1 MIAATRTGEQMITVV
16 GEHGRGTSVEAT
28 VEGAMVRMPADA
40 LARVFGWELKPQ
52 GICQDDVCIP
62 VHGRQGLVADGGID
76 LAAFADLLG
85 RPFVF
90 DADTKVAHLGESAQ
104 ARGAQLAS
112 LTAPDFTL
120 PDLDGRRHSLSDY
133 RGLRV
138 LLVAHASW

>member
-1 MIAATRTGEQMITVV
+1 MITVV
-16 GEHGRGTSVEAT
+16 SEEGQGTLTEAT
-28 VEGAMVRMPADA
+28 VEGSTVRVPADA
-40 LARVFGWELKPQ
+40 LTRVFGWDLKPQ
-52 GICQDDVCIP
+52 GICQGDVCIP
-62 VHGRQGLVADGGID
+62 VQGREGLVADDGID

-90 DADTKVAHLGESAQ
+90 DADTSVVHLGDSAQ

-120 PDLDGRRHSLSDY
+120 PDLHGRRHSLSDY